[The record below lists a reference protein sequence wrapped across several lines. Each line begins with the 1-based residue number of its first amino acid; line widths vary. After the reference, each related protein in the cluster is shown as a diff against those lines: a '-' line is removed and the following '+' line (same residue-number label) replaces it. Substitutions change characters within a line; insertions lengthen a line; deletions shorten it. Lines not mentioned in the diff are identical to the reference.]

1 MLMRFEVENFKGFSE
16 KFTMDLSGIK
26 NYEFNDECVKD
37 GVARF
42 AQCYGPNASGKS
54 NFGLAVLDVVCHLTD
69 FNAKTSHYTNYLN
82 ASSNSNATFSYTF
95 KFSKGTVRYEYSKAS
110 QSTPLKEKLW
120 VDEELVISL
129 DRETEDTPFVSLLG
143 AESLVLDE
151 IKNSKIS
158 IVKFISNNS
167 ILSKNKTNE
176 LFKNFIDF
184 VEHMLYFRS
193 LQDTSFI
200 GYKAEKE
207 YIPDYIVKNNLL
219 DEFQSFLATIGI
231 HYKLVSIEDSDS
243 ELKSIG
249 VVFVNGKETR
259 TKNFIEIASTG
270 TRALTT
276 FFYWYAKVK
285 SQDRPS
291 LIFIDEFDAFYHFKL
306 SEKVTKMLRSL
317 VNHQVI
323 LTSHN
328 TGLLSNEISRPDCNF
343 IINKNEMSPLYSLT
357 DKELR
362 SAHNIEKIYRA
373 GGFGEG

>member
-1 MLMRFEVENFKGFSE
+1 MLMHFEVENFKGFSE

-26 NYEFNDECVKD
+26 SYEFNDECVKD

-69 FNAKTSHYTNYLN
+69 FNVKPSHYSNYLN
-82 ASSNSNATFSYTF
+82 ADSNSNATFSYTF
-95 KFSKGTVRYEYSKAS
+95 KFSKGTVKYEYSKSS
-110 QSTPLKEKLW
+110 QSTPLTEKLW
-120 VDEELVISL
+120 ICDELVISL
-129 DRETEDTPFVSLLG
+129 DRENGSLPFVSLVG
-143 AESLVLDE
+143 AESLVLNE

-158 IVKFISNNS
+158 IVKFISKNS
-167 ILSKNKTNE
+167 ILAKNDTNE
-176 LFKNFIDF
+176 LFVEFLDFI
-184 VEHMLYFRS
+184 EHMLYFRS

-207 YIPDYIVKNNLL
+207 FIPNYIVTNNLL
-219 DEFQSFLATIGI
+219 DEFQSFLGKIGI
-231 HYKLVSIEDSDS
+231 NYNLVSIEDSEND
-243 ELKSIG
+243 LKSIG
-249 VVFVNGKETR
+249 VVFEGGREKR
-259 TKNFIEIASTG
+259 TKNFIDIASTG

-276 FFYWYAKVK
+276 FFYWFNKVK

-306 SEKVTKMLRSL
+306 SETVTKMLRGL
-317 VNHQVI
+317 VKHQVI

-343 IINKNEMSPLYSLT
+343 IINKNEMSPLYKLT
-357 DKELR
+357 EKELR

>member
-16 KFTMDLSGIK
+16 KFTMDLSEIK
-26 NYEFNDECVKD
+26 SYEFNDECIKD

-69 FNAKTSHYTNYLN
+69 FNARTNHYINYLN
-82 ASSNSNATFSYTF
+82 ANSNANATFSYTF
-95 KFSKGTVRYEYSKAS
+95 KFSKGTVKYKYTKSS
-110 QSTPLKEKLW
+110 QSTPLREELW
-120 VDEELVISL
+120 IQDVLVISL
-129 DRETEDTPFVSLLG
+129 DRETGRMPFVSLAG
-143 AESLVLDE
+143 AESLVLSE
-151 IKNSKIS
+151 IKNNKIS
-158 IVKFISNNS
+158 IVKFIANNS
-167 ILSKNKTNE
+167 ILAKNETNE
-176 LFKNFIDF
+176 LFADFLDFID
-184 VEHMLYFRS
+184 HMLYFRS

-207 YIPDYIVKNNLL
+207 HIPTYIITNNLL
-219 DEFQSFLATIGI
+219 DEFQSFLEKIGI
-231 HYKLVSIEDSDS
+231 DYKLVSVEDSES

-249 VVFVNGKETR
+249 VVFGSGKETR
-259 TKNFIEIASTG
+259 TKNFFDIASTG
-270 TRALTT
+270 TKALTT
-276 FFYWYAKVK
+276 FFYWFNKVK

-306 SEKVTKMLRSL
+306 SETVTKMLRGL
-317 VNHQVI
+317 IKHQVI

-328 TGLLSNEISRPDCNF
+328 TGLLSNDISRPDCNF

>member
-26 NYEFNDECVKD
+26 SYEFNDECIKD

-42 AQCYGPNASGKS
+42 AQCYGPNGSGKS

-69 FNAKTSHYTNYLN
+69 FNARTSHYSNYLN
-82 ASSNSNATFSYTF
+82 ANSNSNATFSYTF
-95 KFSKGTVRYEYSKAS
+95 KFSKGTVKYEYTKSS
-110 QSTPLKEKLW
+110 QSTPLREELW
-120 VDEELVISL
+120 ICDDLVISL
-129 DRETEDTPFVSLLG
+129 DRETGTTPFVSLMG
-143 AESLVLDE
+143 AESLVLNE

-158 IVKFISNNS
+158 IVKFIAKNS
-167 ILSKNKTNE
+167 ILAKNNTNE
-176 LFKNFIDF
+176 LFGAFLDFI
-184 VEHMLYFRS
+184 EHMLYFRS

-207 YIPDYIVKNNLL
+207 HIPNYIVTNDLL
-219 DEFQSFLATIGI
+219 GDLQSFLESIGI
-231 HYKLVSIEDSDS
+231 NYKLVSIDDS
-243 ELKSIG
+243 EDDMKNIG
-249 VVFVNGKETR
+249 VVFGSGKENR
-259 TKNFIEIASTG
+259 TKNFTDIASTG
-270 TRALTT
+270 TKALTT
-276 FFYWYAKVK
+276 LFYWFNKVK

-306 SEKVTKMLRSL
+306 SETVTKMLRGL
-317 VNHQVI
+317 VKHQVI

-343 IINKNEMSPLYSLT
+343 IINKNEMSPLYELT
-357 DKELR
+357 EKELR